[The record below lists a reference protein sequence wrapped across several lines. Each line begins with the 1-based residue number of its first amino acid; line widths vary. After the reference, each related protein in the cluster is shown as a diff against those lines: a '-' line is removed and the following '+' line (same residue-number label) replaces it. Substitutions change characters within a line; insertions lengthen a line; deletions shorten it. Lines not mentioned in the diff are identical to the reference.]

1 MTMRNLM
8 LVAIAA
14 ASLTL
19 SPLVLARDL
28 PSPTSQSKGA
38 YADVRGLRMY
48 YEQKGS
54 GSPVVLLHGGLGNI
68 DDFAKQI
75 DDLARQHRII
85 AIEQIGHGRTAD
97 SNEPFSYARMAEDT
111 ATLLSK
117 LKIEHADVIGLSD
130 GGIVA
135 LLLAR
140 THPPL
145 VRRLVASGA
154 NVRPILEVQRRLQ
167 QMTAEEMAAKFPAA
181 TREAYERLSPD
192 GPRHWPIVV
201 GKAKD
206 LWATPVMV
214 EPADLAAIQ
223 VPVLI
228 VSGDRDVIPLE
239 HSIEIFRA
247 LPNAQFCVIPGTGH
261 DTFQE
266 APGILNPII
275 EVFLAP

>member
-1 MTMRNLM
+1 M
-8 LVAIAA
+8 LGAIAA
-14 ASLTL
+14 ALLTF

-54 GSPVVLLHGGLGNI
+54 GPPVVLLHGGLGNTN
-68 DDFAKQI
+68 DFAKQI

-85 AIEQIGHGRTAD
+85 AIEQVGHGRTAD
-97 SNEPFSYARMAEDT
+97 TSEPFSYDRMVEDT
-111 ATLLSK
+111 ATLLTQ
-117 LKIEHADVIGLSD
+117 LKIQRADIIGFSD
-130 GGIVA
+130 GGIVG

-140 THPPL
+140 KHPPL
-145 VRRLVASGA
+145 VRRLVASGS
-154 NVRPILEVQRRLQ
+154 NIRPILEVQKRLQ

-206 LWATPVMV
+206 LWATRVMV
-214 EPADLAAIQ
+214 DLAAIQ

-239 HSIEIFRA
+239 HSIEIFRT
-247 LPNAQFCVIPGTGH
+247 LPNAQFCVILGTGH